1 MDFTKNGNIY
11 ETTFSASTP
20 FNIHIERDGGRVL
33 SVSRRTAGEGWET
46 IEIIRQGR
54 VIDADVYNDIEREF
68 RIQSD
73 VEPTMCEITFGSAV
87 APDVPTDV
95 PTETWIDY
103 TVSGNY
109 EIVVGNAKRNSIVSL
124 IADGYCYQSSNPSP
138 ASPKSISC
146 NKGVISY
153 YTKGNN
159 LLEVTDDNIIVGKY
173 INNAGVV
180 TGSLP
185 NLYFQRFVSVKPS
198 TAYTLSTSE
207 TLNYANFMEYDSN
220 GVFIK
225 RTLYGSSGTP
235 AGKVVTHTMGAST
248 AFVIV
253 GSNVNGTKYPEITKD
268 DVKGIKWM
276 FNMGTSAKAY
286 EDYRKGFSLGG
297 VDVIRVKEYSSVSAE
312 MLLNI
317 NTYTDKQ
324 DIISGVVTRKIGIK
338 VFDGSESSWYLSMS
352 GDVYRY
358 RYKFDEDD
366 NAYYKNGRGTDMLST
381 HFKVLSSGSTAGG
394 AFLNGSSNAEYL
406 FLIPNQSITT
416 LEDFRKWLQ
425 MQYAKGMPVMVIYP
439 LAEDKIENVAPQSL
453 SNPEGTITLQRDV
466 YAPFEVTLKV
476 KKVSGSGE
484 IKEFTLNNITYQYED
499 GMTWGEFLDSA
510 YNVDGWYRTEWYS
523 GQENVALY
531 DSGMWYGGTHVLMES
546 GGYMPQTFDL
556 VKPTEYLDYSE
567 GGIGGG
573 GGGAE

>member
-1 MDFTKNGNIY
+1 MDFTKNGNTY

-20 FNIHIERDGGRVL
+20 FNIHIERDGGRLL

-87 APDVPTDV
+87 GPDV

-109 EIVVGNAKRNSIVSL
+109 EIVVGNAKRDSIVSL

-146 NKGVISY
+146 NKGTISY
-153 YTKGNN
+153 FTKGNN
-159 LLEVTDDNIIVGKY
+159 LLEVTDENIIVGKY

-185 NLYFQRFVSVKPS
+185 NLYFQRFVAVKPN

-207 TLNYANFMEYDSN
+207 SLNYANFMEYDSN

-248 AFVIV
+248 AFVVV

-268 DVKGIKWM
+268 DVKSIKWM
-276 FNMGTSAKAY
+276 FNKGTSAKAY
-286 EDYRKGFSLGG
+286 EDYRKGFSLAG

-324 DIISGVVTRKIGIK
+324 DLISGVVTRKVGIK

-406 FLIPNQSITT
+406 FLIPDQSITT

-439 LAEDKIENVAPQSL
+439 LAEEKVENVAPQSL
-453 SNPEGTITLQRDV
+453 SNPKGTITLQRDV
-466 YAPFEVTLKV
+466 PAPFEVTLKV

-484 IKEFTLNNITYQYED
+484 IKEFTLNDISYQYED
-499 GMTWGEFLDSA
+499 GMTWGEFLDST
-510 YNVDGWYRTEWYS
+510 YNIGGWYRIEWYS
-523 GQENVALY
+523 GQENIALY
-531 DSGMWYGGTHVLMES
+531 DGGPWDGGTHVLMEY

-556 VKPTEYLDYSE
+556 VKPTEFFDYSE

-573 GGGAE
+573 GGME

>member
-1 MDFTKNGNIY
+1 MELTFTKSSNGFIAD
-11 ETTFSASTP
+11 FSASVP

-54 VIDADVYNDIEREF
+54 VIDADVFNDIARQF

-73 VEPTMCEITFGSAV
+73 VEPTMCEITFGTAV
-87 APDVPTDV
+87 APDIPTD
-95 PTETWIDY
+95 TWIDY

-109 EIVVGNAKRNSIVSL
+109 EIVVGNAKRDSIVSL

-146 NKGVISY
+146 NKGTISY
-153 YTKGNN
+153 FTKGNN

-180 TGSLP
+180 TTSLP

-286 EDYRKGFSLGG
+286 EDYRKGFSFANF
-297 VDVIRVKEYSSVSAE
+297 DYIIVKEYDTKSAE
-312 MLLNI
+312 TLLSI

-324 DIISGVVTRKIGIK
+324 DLISGVVTRKVGIK

-381 HFKVLSSGSTAGG
+381 HFKVLASGSTAGG
-394 AFLNGSSNAEYL
+394 AFLNGSSNNEYL
-406 FLIPNQSITT
+406 FLIPDQSITT
-416 LEDFRKWLQ
+416 LEDFRKWLH

-439 LAEDKIENVAPQSL
+439 LAEDKVENVAPQSL
-453 SNPEGTITLQRDV
+453 SNPAGTITLLRDV
-466 YAPFEVTLKV
+466 PAPFEVTLKV
-476 KKVSGSGE
+476 KEVSGSGE
-484 IKEFTLNNITYQYED
+484 IKEFTLNDITYQYED
-499 GMTWGEFLDSA
+499 GMTWGKFLDSA
-510 YNVDGWYRTEWYS
+510 YNIDGWYRIEWYG
-523 GQENVALY
+523 GQENIALY
-531 DSGMWYGGTHVLMES
+531 DGGPWDGGTHVLMEY
-546 GGYMPQTFDL
+546 GGYIPQTFDL
-556 VKPTEYLDYSE
+556 VEPKEYFDHSE

-573 GGGAE
+573 GAE

>member
-1 MDFTKNGNIY
+1 MELTFTKSSNGFIAD
-11 ETTFSASTP
+11 FSASTP
-20 FNIHIERDGGRVL
+20 FNIHIERNGGRVL

-73 VEPTMCEITFGSAV
+73 VEPTMCEITFGTAV
-87 APDVPTDV
+87 GPDV

-138 ASPKSISC
+138 ASPKKISC
-146 NKGVISY
+146 NKGTISY
-153 YTKGNN
+153 FRLGNN
-159 LLEVTDDNIIVGKY
+159 LLEVTDENIIVGKY

-180 TGSLP
+180 TTSLP

-207 TLNYANFMEYDSN
+207 TLNYANFMEYDAD

-235 AGKVVTHTMGAST
+235 AGKVVTHTMGEST
-248 AFVIV
+248 AFVVV
-253 GSNVNGTKYPEITKD
+253 GSNVNGTKYPEITVE
-268 DVKGIKWM
+268 DVKSIKWM
-276 FNMGTSAKAY
+276 FVQGTSAKAY
-286 EDYRKGFSLGG
+286 EEYRKGFSFYGY
-297 VDVIRVKEYSSVSAE
+297 DAIRVKEYDSKSAE
-312 MLLNI
+312 TLLSI

-324 DIISGVVTRKIGIK
+324 DLISGVVTRKVGIK

-366 NAYYKNGRGTDMLST
+366 NAYYKNGRGTDMLCT
-381 HFKVLSSGSTAGG
+381 HFKVLASGSTAGG

-406 FLIPNQSITT
+406 FLIPDQSITT
-416 LEDFRKWLQ
+416 LEDFRKWLH

-439 LAEDKIENVAPQSL
+439 LAEEKVENVAPRSL
-453 SNPEGTITLQRDV
+453 SNPKGTITLQRDV
-466 YAPFEVTLKV
+466 SAPFEVTLKV
-476 KKVSGSGE
+476 KKGE
-484 IKEFTLNNITYQYED
+484 IKEFTLDNISYQYED
-499 GMTWGEFLDSA
+499 GMTWREFCFSNYNPESWWIDDSDWVGVYDGGWSGTDYVA
-510 YNVDGWYRTEWYS
+510 IGDDPVNADDLIEPMDYNIYHIG
-523 GQENVALY
+523 L
-531 DSGMWYGGTHVLMES
+531 
-546 GGYMPQTFDL
+546 
-556 VKPTEYLDYSE
+556 
-567 GGIGGG
+567 GGG